1 MTSTEFVQ
9 YTIDALSLGS
19 LYALFALG
27 IAIVFG
33 IMRLI
38 NFAHGELILA
48 GGYALVLFQDMSSGA
63 RLALTLVVVILL
75 ALAMERAAFR
85 PVRSADPETM
95 LVTSFAVSFLLQ
107 SLAILIFGGLP
118 RSVAPWSSAAS
129 EFLRVG
135 GVQVQY
141 LDLLAVVVTV
151 VLLIS
156 LAVFFNRTALGLQ
169 MRAAAEDFTTAR
181 LMGVRANR
189 VIAFSFVLSGGL
201 AALAALFLVAKTGI
215 VTPTMGLA
223 PVLAAFIAVI
233 IGGLGSLQGAI
244 LGGYLLGTVTV
255 ALQVALP
262 LDLRPYRDAFVFGV
276 VILVLLVRPQGL
288 LVARSEYRRI

>member
-1 MTSTEFVQ
+1 MSTTELIQ

-19 LYALFALG
+19 LYAVFALG

-48 GGYALVLFQDMSSGA
+48 GAYGLALFQDMNTA
-63 RLALTLVVVILL
+63 LRLTLTFAVVIAL
-75 ALAMERAAFR
+75 ALAMERVAFR
-85 PVRSADPETM
+85 PVRTADPETM

-107 SLAILIFGGLP
+107 SLAILIFGGLA
-118 RSVAPWSSAAS
+118 RSVSPWSSVAS

-135 GVQVQY
+135 GVQIQY
-141 LDLLAVVVTV
+141 LDLLAVIVTAI
-151 VLLIS
+151 LLAG
-156 LAVFFNRTALGLQ
+156 LGLFFSRTALGVQ

-201 AALAALFLVAKTGI
+201 AAVASLFLVGKTGI
-215 VTPTMGLA
+215 VTPAMGLA

-233 IGGLGSLQGAI
+233 IGGLGSLRGAV
-244 LGGYLLGTVTV
+244 LGGYLLGTITV

-262 LDLRPYRDAFVFGV
+262 LELRPYRDAFVFAA

>member
-1 MTSTEFVQ
+1 MSTTELVQ

-19 LYALFALG
+19 LYAVFALG

-48 GGYALVLFQDMSSGA
+48 GAYGLVLFQDMSA
-63 RLALTLVVVILL
+63 LLRLTLTFAVVIAL
-75 ALAMERAAFR
+75 ALAMERVAFR

-107 SLAILIFGGLP
+107 SLAILIFGGLA
-118 RSVAPWSSAAS
+118 RSVAPWSSATS
-129 EFLRVG
+129 EFLRIG
-135 GVQVQY
+135 GVQIQY
-141 LDLLAVVVTV
+141 LDLLAVIVTA
-151 VLLIS
+151 VLL
-156 LAVFFNRTALGLQ
+156 VALGLFFSRTSLGVE

-189 VIAFSFVLSGGL
+189 VIAFSFVLSGAL
-201 AALAALFLVAKTGI
+201 AALASLFLVAKTGI
-215 VTPTMGLA
+215 VTPAMGLA

-233 IGGLGSLQGAI
+233 IGGLGSLRGAV
-244 LGGYLLGTVTV
+244 LGGYLLGTITV

-262 LDLRPYRDAFVFGV
+262 LELRPYRDAFVFGA

>member
-1 MTSTEFVQ
+1 MDGTNLIQ
-9 YTIDALSLGS
+9 YSIDALSLGS
-19 LYALFALG
+19 LYAVFALG

-48 GGYALVLFQDMSSGA
+48 GAYALVLFQDWNPVMRLGLTLA
-63 RLALTLVVVILL
+63 VPVVLALG
-75 ALAMERAAFR
+75 MERVAFR
-85 PVRSADPETM
+85 PVRRADPETM

-118 RSVAPWSSAAS
+118 RSVAPWSTLTS
-129 EFLRVG
+129 EYLRIG

-141 LDLLAVVVTV
+141 LDILAVVVTA
-151 VLLIS
+151 VLLVGLALFFSRTS
-156 LAVFFNRTALGLQ
+156 LGIQ

-181 LMGVRANR
+181 ALGVRANR

-201 AALAALFLVAKTGI
+201 AAIASLFLVGKTGI
-215 VTPTMGLA
+215 VTPSMGLA

-244 LGGYLLGTVTV
+244 LGGYLLGTITV
-255 ALQVALP
+255 ALQVMLP
-262 LDLRPYRDAFVFGV
+262 LELRPYRDAFVFCA
-276 VILVLLVRPQGL
+276 VILVLLIRPQGL
-288 LVARSEYRRI
+288 LVARSEYRRV

>member
-1 MTSTEFVQ
+1 MSITELIQ

-19 LYALFALG
+19 LYAVFALG

-48 GGYALVLFQDMSSGA
+48 GAYGLALFQDMNTA
-63 RLALTLVVVILL
+63 LRLTLTFAVVIAL
-75 ALAMERAAFR
+75 ALAMERVAFR
-85 PVRSADPETM
+85 PVRTADPETM

-107 SLAILIFGGLP
+107 SLAILIFGGLA
-118 RSVAPWSSAAS
+118 RSVSPWSSVAS
-129 EFLRVG
+129 EFLSVG

-141 LDLLAVVVTV
+141 LDLLAVIVTAI
-151 VLLIS
+151 LLAG
-156 LAVFFNRTALGLQ
+156 LGLFFSRTALGVQ

-201 AALAALFLVAKTGI
+201 AAVASLFLVAKTGI
-215 VTPTMGLA
+215 VTPAMGLA

-233 IGGLGSLQGAI
+233 IGGLGSLRGAV
-244 LGGYLLGTVTV
+244 LGGYLLGTITV

-262 LDLRPYRDAFVFGV
+262 LELRPYRDAFVFAA